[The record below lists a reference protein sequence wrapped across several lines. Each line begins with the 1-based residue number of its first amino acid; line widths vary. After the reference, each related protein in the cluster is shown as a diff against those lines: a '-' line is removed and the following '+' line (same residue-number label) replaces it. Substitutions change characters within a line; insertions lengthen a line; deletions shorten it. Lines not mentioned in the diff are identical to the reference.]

1 MPKILL
7 AIPVLALI
15 AIPARADDFLSP
27 GNWEGI
33 KEYWKVEGD
42 MVVGS
47 SPKEG
52 LKNNTFLCSK
62 KKYKDFEMSFQIR
75 LHGGPDANS
84 GVQIRSKVVDPNK
97 YIVAGPQADIGAN
110 YWGSLYGE
118 RFGGMMKQADAK
130 AVNPTLKN
138 DGFNDYHIKCVGK
151 HVTISINGVTTVDDD
166 FAKMPPSGI
175 IAFQLHVTKKPMVV
189 TFKNIK
195 FKDLSGK

>member
-33 KEYWKVEGD
+33 KDYWKIEGD
-42 MVVGS
+42 TVIGL

-84 GVQIRSKVVDPNK
+84 GVQIRSKVEDPNK

-130 AVNPTLKN
+130 TVNEKLKN
-138 DGFNDYHIKCVGK
+138 DDFNDYHIKCVGK
-151 HVTISINGVTTVDDD
+151 HVTISVNGVTTVDDD
-166 FAKMPPSGI
+166 FEKMPAEGI
-175 IAFQLHVTKKPMVV
+175 IAFQLHVTKAPMVV